1 MQAAARALFTIFVAL
16 FTTFVAL
23 VAPVHAQSWPQ
34 KPVKLLVPFGAGGN
48 TDAIARII
56 AQHLGEAF
64 GEPFVVENR
73 PGAAG
78 AMAAEAV
85 ARAAPDGYTLFMAS
99 PSQIAITPALGKTR
113 YDPEKDFAAISVIG
127 TNPKVLA
134 VHPGLPVRTLA
145 DFVAYVRA
153 RPNEV
158 SYADSGTGSIS
169 HLSTALFLKRAGLD
183 MFAVS
188 YKAATSIVTD
198 LIAGHVASFFTNLS
212 DVLPSAANGA
222 VRLLAVSGEQ
232 RAAQVPD
239 VPTFIESGYPDFKI
253 VTWNGLMAPA
263 GTPQPIIDAIANEVA
278 RGVKDPSI
286 AERLI
291 SNGID
296 PLGNSPQQFAHMV
309 TADIALWAEAV
320 KIAGMGEK

>member
-1 MQAAARALFTIFVAL
+1 
-16 FTTFVAL
+16 
-23 VAPVHAQSWPQ
+23 
-34 KPVKLLVPFGAGGN
+34 
-48 TDAIARII
+48 
-56 AQHLGEAF
+56 
-64 GEPFVVENR
+64 
-73 PGAAG
+73 
-78 AMAAEAV
+78 
-85 ARAAPDGYTLFMAS
+85 MAS
-99 PSQIAITPALGKTR
+99 PSQIAITPALGKTH
-113 YDPEKDFAAISVIG
+113 YDPAKDFVPISVIG

-134 VHPGLPVRTLA
+134 VHPGLPVKTLA

-188 YKAATSIVTD
+188 YKAATSIITD

-212 DVLPSAANGA
+212 DVLPYAANGA
-222 VRLLAVSGEQ
+222 VRLLAVSSEQ

-263 GTPQPIIDAIANEVA
+263 ETPKPIIDAIASEIA

-286 AERLI
+286 AKRLI

-296 PLGNSPQQFAHMV
+296 PLGNSPQQFARMV

-320 KIAGMGEK
+320 KIAGVGEK